1 MERVKT
7 STILNIG
14 KIRNGEFSDLIPELY
29 ELKDV
34 IENND
39 WHNNDP
45 VFNHTLDVL
54 EKLEGL
60 LKNIRDEIS
69 NYLGQK
75 ITNYTRK
82 DLLFL
87 AALFHDIAKKETLV
101 KNNDITSCLKHEEV
115 GATKIKEILS
125 RFDLSEAE
133 KDLVIQIVKYHGVV
147 HLIIEPNN
155 EKLDEDF
162 AEFKINYSNIFL
174 ELILLAM
181 ADTLGSQ
188 LSENKPEEFNFRI
201 NFFEKVLSK
210 Y

>member
-14 KIRNGEFSDLIPELY
+14 KIRNGEFSDLIPEFY

-39 WHNNDP
+39 WHNNDS
-45 VFNHTLDVL
+45 VFDHTLNVL
-54 EKLEGL
+54 EKLEEL
-60 LKNIRDEIS
+60 LKDVKDKIS
-69 NYLGQK
+69 DYLNQK

-115 GATKIKEILS
+115 GAIKVKEILS
-125 RFDLSEAE
+125 QFDLSEVE
-133 KDLVIQIVKYHGVV
+133 KDLVVQIVKYHGVV

-155 EKLDEDF
+155 EKLDEEF
-162 AEFKINYSNIFL
+162 AKFRISYSNIFL

-181 ADTLGSQ
+181 TDTLGSQ

-201 NFFEKVLSK
+201 NFFKKVLNE